1 MSDTSRR
8 FGVAAQWARE
18 QWETCEAYLD
28 YVGAIQMY
36 NRYHAKFRRRLSPWL
51 QVLYVYSFAIYS
63 GSVTLYSSFLSW
75 YSGTCLFEHTGQCN
89 PTVAHSVRGYLVQ
102 SALFIYILF
111 MVKL

>member
-1 MSDTSRR
+1 MSCTPLTLR

-51 QVLYVYSFAIYS
+51 QVLHSFLDIPTYSFKPIFFPHTAEPDRCHFE
-63 GSVTLYSSFLSW
+63 TSFL
-75 YSGTCLFEHTGQCN
+75 
-89 PTVAHSVRGYLVQ
+89 
-102 SALFIYILF
+102 ILF
-111 MVKL
+111 TLCQYVSRYCSINK